1 MSEGLKTEVFPMD
14 ATPAEITIYGNLFL
28 TQGDIYWR
36 DRYFYFRLKHS
47 YASFHEYTGED
58 WPERQEEQIQE
69 WGMDYPQDEVTSK
82 EVAKLFWHLVV
93 TQDPEYLEAH
103 KKSTEEIMAKYPI
116 KGEQK

>member
-1 MSEGLKTEVFPMD
+1 MNKEVFQID
-14 ATPAEITIYGNLFL
+14 ATPAEITIYGNWFL

-36 DRYFYFRLKHS
+36 DRYFYFRLKGS
-47 YASFHEYTGED
+47 YASFHEYTGEG
-58 WPERQEEQIQE
+58 WPERQEEQMQE

-93 TQDPEYLEAH
+93 TTDREYLEAH
-103 KKSTEEIMAKYPI
+103 KKSVDAFYAELAN

>member
-1 MSEGLKTEVFPMD
+1 
-14 ATPAEITIYGNLFL
+14 
-28 TQGDIYWR
+28 
-36 DRYFYFRLKHS
+36 
-47 YASFHEYTGED
+47 
-58 WPERQEEQIQE
+58 
-69 WGMDYPQDEVTSK
+69 MDYPQDEVTSK